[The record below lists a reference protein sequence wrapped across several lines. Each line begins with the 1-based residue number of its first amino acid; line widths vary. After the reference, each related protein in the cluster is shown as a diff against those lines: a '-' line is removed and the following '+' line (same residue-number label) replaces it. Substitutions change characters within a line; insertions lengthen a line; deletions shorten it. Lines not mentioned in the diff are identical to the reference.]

1 MLAELLQF
9 LVSGLTVGAVYA
21 LVAMGFAMIYRATGV
36 VNFAQG
42 ELMMLVSYIAFTLA
56 GTFQF
61 GFWLML
67 AATVAASVLIGLL
80 IEVLLIRPMLGQP
93 VFSTVM
99 VTIGLAVI
107 LRSVVVLIWGADP
120 MPLNA
125 GLPTE
130 VIKIGPAGL
139 YPAQLYSVGLMAA
152 VLLGLWTFFRYSR
165 VGIAMRATANVQTAA
180 LLMGINVKRIF
191 ALSWALSAGLA
202 AIAGVLIGVIYDVN
216 PGMWTT
222 GLRSFPA
229 VILGGLDSVFGA
241 ALGGIL
247 IGVVENLSEGYI
259 GRGMKEI
266 AGFVL
271 ILVVLMVRPYG
282 LFGKPEIE
290 RV

>member
-1 MLAELLQF
+1 MDYFIQL
-9 LVSGLTVGAVYA
+9 LVSGIAAGLVYGFIG
-21 LVAMGFAMIYRATGV
+21 MGFAMIYRATGV

-56 GTFQF
+56 GTFNL
-61 GFWLML
+61 GFWPLL
-67 AATVAASVLIGLL
+67 LASVVVSVAMGLL

-107 LRSVVVLIWGADP
+107 IRSVVVLIWGADP
-120 MPLNA
+120 MPLST
-125 GLPTE
+125 GLSKEP
-130 VIKIGPAGL
+130 IRIGPAGV
-139 YPAQLYSVGLMAA
+139 YPAQLHALGIMAA
-152 VLLGLWTFFRYSR
+152 VVAGLWAFFRYSR
-165 VGIAMRATANVQTAA
+165 VGIAMRATANLQTVA

-202 AIAGVLIGVIYDVN
+202 AIAGVLVGVIYDLE
-216 PGMWTT
+216 PGMWLV

-247 IGVVENLSEGYI
+247 IGVVENMSEGYI

-266 AGFVL
+266 AGFIL
-271 ILVVLMVRPYG
+271 ILIVLMVRPYG
-282 LFGKPEIE
+282 LFGKPDIE

>member
-1 MLAELLQF
+1 MDYFLQ
-9 LVSGLTVGAVYA
+9 LVISGIAVGLVYGFIG
-21 LVAMGFAMIYRATGV
+21 MGFAMIYRATGV

-61 GFWLML
+61 GFWPML
-67 AATVAASVLIGLL
+67 LLTTVASVLIGLL
-80 IEVLLIRPMLGQP
+80 IEVLLIRPMLGQS

-130 VIKIGPAGL
+130 IIKIGPAGL
-139 YPAQLYSVGLMAA
+139 YPAQLYAVGLMAT

-282 LFGKPEIE
+282 LFGKPDIE

>member
-1 MLAELLQF
+1 MDYFLQ
-9 LVSGLTVGAVYA
+9 LVISGLAVGMIYSFIG
-21 LVAMGFAMIYRATGV
+21 MGFAMIYRATGV

-42 ELMMLVSYIAFTLA
+42 EMMMLVAYIAFTLS
-56 GTFQF
+56 GTLKM
-61 GFWLML
+61 GFWPML
-67 AATVAASVLIGLL
+67 LCTIILAMLIGLVL
-80 IEVLLIRPMLGQP
+80 EVLLIRPMLGQP
-93 VFSTVM
+93 VFSIVM
-99 VTIGLAVI
+99 VTIGLSVI

-120 MPLNA
+120 MPMDV
-125 GLPTE
+125 GLSTE
-130 VIKIGPAGL
+130 IVRIGPAGL
-139 YPAQLYSVGLMAA
+139 YQAHLYGMGLMGV
-152 VLLGLWTFFRYSR
+152 VLLGLWAFFRYSR

-191 ALSWALSAGLA
+191 ALSWALSASLA
-202 AIAGVLIGVIYDVN
+202 AIAGVLVGVIYDIN
-216 PGMWTT
+216 PGMWGT

-241 ALGGIL
+241 ALGGAL

-266 AGFVL
+266 AGFLL

-282 LFGKPEIE
+282 LFGKPDIE

>member
-1 MLAELLQF
+1 MDYFLQ
-9 LVSGLTVGAVYA
+9 LVISGIAVGLIYSFIG
-21 LVAMGFAMIYRATGV
+21 MGFAMIYRATGV

-42 ELMMLVSYIAFTLA
+42 EMMMLVAYIAFTLA
-56 GTFQF
+56 GTLKMS
-61 GFWLML
+61 FWPML
-67 AATVAASVLIGLL
+67 LATIALSVLIGLA

-99 VTIGLAVI
+99 VTIGLSVI
-107 LRSVVVLIWGADP
+107 LRSVVVLVWGADP
-120 MPLNA
+120 MPMDA
-125 GLPTE
+125 GLSTE
-130 VIKIGPAGL
+130 VIKIGPAGV
-139 YPAQLYSVGLMAA
+139 YPAHLYAAGLMAV

-202 AIAGVLIGVIYDVN
+202 AIAGVLIGVIYDIN
-216 PGMWTT
+216 PAMWTT

-241 ALGGIL
+241 ALGGVL

-266 AGFVL
+266 AGFLL

-282 LFGKPEIE
+282 LFGKPDIE

>member
-1 MLAELLQF
+1 MDYFLQ
-9 LVSGLTVGAVYA
+9 LVISGIAVGLVYGFIG
-21 LVAMGFAMIYRATGV
+21 MGFAMIYRATGV

-67 AATVAASVLIGLL
+67 AGTVAASVLIGLL
-80 IEVLLIRPMLGQP
+80 SEVLLIRPMLGQP

>member
-1 MLAELLQF
+1 MDYFIQL
-9 LVSGLTVGAVYA
+9 LVSGIAAGLVYGFIG
-21 LVAMGFAMIYRATGV
+21 MGFAMIYRATGV

-42 ELMMLVSYIAFTLA
+42 ELMMLVAYIAFTLA
-56 GTFQF
+56 GTFKL
-61 GFWLML
+61 GFWPLL
-67 AATVAASVLIGLL
+67 LATVVVSVALGLL
-80 IEVLLIRPMLGQP
+80 VEVLLIRPMLGQP

-107 LRSVVVLIWGADP
+107 IRSVVVLIWGADP
-120 MPLNA
+120 MPLST
-125 GLPTE
+125 GLSKEP
-130 VIKIGPAGL
+130 IRIGPAGV
-139 YPAQLYSVGLMAA
+139 YPAQLYALGIMAA
-152 VLLGLWTFFRYSR
+152 VVAGLWAFFRYSR
-165 VGIAMRATANVQTAA
+165 VGIAMRATANLQTVA

-202 AIAGVLIGVIYDVN
+202 AIAGVLVGVIYDLE
-216 PGMWTT
+216 PGMWLV

-247 IGVVENLSEGYI
+247 IGVVENMSEGYI

-266 AGFVL
+266 AGFLL
-271 ILVVLMVRPYG
+271 ILIVLMVRPYG
-282 LFGKPEIE
+282 LFGKPDIE

>member
-1 MLAELLQF
+1 MDYFIQ
-9 LVSGLTVGAVYA
+9 LVISGLAVGMVYSFIG
-21 LVAMGFAMIYRATGV
+21 MGYAMIYRATGV

-42 ELMMLVSYIAFTLA
+42 EMMMLVAYIAFTLS
-56 GTFQF
+56 GTLKM
-61 GFWLML
+61 GFWPML
-67 AATVAASVLIGLL
+67 LCTIILAMLIGLVF
-80 IEVLLIRPMLGQP
+80 EVLLIRPMLGQP
-93 VFSTVM
+93 VFSIVM
-99 VTIGLAVI
+99 VTIGLSVI

-120 MPLNA
+120 MPMDV
-125 GLPTE
+125 GLSTE
-130 VIKIGPAGL
+130 IIRIGPAGL
-139 YPAQLYSVGLMAA
+139 YLAHLYGMGLMGA
-152 VLLGLWTFFRYSR
+152 VLLGLWGFSRYSR

-202 AIAGVLIGVIYDVN
+202 AIAGVLVGVIYDIN
-216 PGMWTT
+216 PGMWST

-241 ALGGIL
+241 ALGGAL

-266 AGFVL
+266 AGFLL

-282 LFGKPEIE
+282 LFGKPDIE

>member
-1 MLAELLQF
+1 MDYFIQL
-9 LVSGLTVGAVYA
+9 LVSGIAAGLVYGFIG
-21 LVAMGFAMIYRATGV
+21 MGFAMIYRATGV

-42 ELMMLVSYIAFTLA
+42 ELMMLVAYIAFTLA
-56 GTFQF
+56 GTFKL
-61 GFWLML
+61 GFWPLL
-67 AATVAASVLIGLL
+67 LASVVVSVILGLL
-80 IEVLLIRPMLGQP
+80 VEVLLIRPMLGQP

-107 LRSVVVLIWGADP
+107 IRSVVVLIWGADP
-120 MPLNA
+120 MPLST
-125 GLPTE
+125 GLSKEP
-130 VIKIGPAGL
+130 IRIGPAGV
-139 YPAQLYSVGLMAA
+139 YPAQLYALGIMAA
-152 VLLGLWTFFRYSR
+152 VVAGLWAFFRYSR
-165 VGIAMRATANVQTAA
+165 VGIAMRATANLQTVA

-202 AIAGVLIGVIYDVN
+202 AIAGVLVGVIYDLE
-216 PGMWTT
+216 PGMWLV

-247 IGVVENLSEGYI
+247 IGVAENMSEGYI

-266 AGFVL
+266 AGFLL
-271 ILVVLMVRPYG
+271 ILIVLMVRPYG
-282 LFGKPEIE
+282 LFGKPDIE

>member
-1 MLAELLQF
+1 MDYFIQL
-9 LVSGLTVGAVYA
+9 LVSGIAVGLVYGFIG
-21 LVAMGFAMIYRATGV
+21 MGFAMIYRATGV

-42 ELMMLVSYIAFTLA
+42 ELMMLVAYVAFTLA
-56 GTFQF
+56 GTFNL
-61 GFWLML
+61 GFWPLLL
-67 AATVAASVLIGLL
+67 ASGAVSVAIGLL
-80 IEVLLIRPMLGQP
+80 VEVLLIRPMLGQP

-107 LRSVVVLIWGADP
+107 IRSLVVLIWGADP
-120 MPLNA
+120 MPLA
-125 GLPTE
+125 TGLATAPIR
-130 VIKIGPAGL
+130 VGPAGV
-139 YPAQLYSVGLMAA
+139 YPAQLHALGIMAA
-152 VLLGLWTFFRYSR
+152 VVAGLWVFFRYSR
-165 VGIAMRATANVQTAA
+165 VGIAMRATANQQTVA

-202 AIAGVLIGVIYDVN
+202 AIAGVLVGVIYDLE
-216 PGMWTT
+216 PGMWLT

-247 IGVVENLSEGYI
+247 IGVVENMSEGYI

-266 AGFVL
+266 AGFLL
-271 ILVVLMVRPYG
+271 ILIVLMVRPYG
-282 LFGKPEIE
+282 LFGKPDIE

>member
-1 MLAELLQF
+1 MDYFIQL
-9 LVSGLTVGAVYA
+9 LVSGIAVGLVYGFIG
-21 LVAMGFAMIYRATGV
+21 MGFAMIYRATGV

-42 ELMMLVSYIAFTLA
+42 ELMMLVAYIAFTLA
-56 GTFQF
+56 GTFKL
-61 GFWLML
+61 GFWPLL
-67 AATVAASVLIGLL
+67 LASVAVSVFIGLL

-107 LRSVVVLIWGADP
+107 IRSVVVLIWGADP
-120 MPLNA
+120 MPLA
-125 GLPTE
+125 TGLSIEP
-130 VIKIGPAGL
+130 IRIGPAGV
-139 YPAQLYSVGLMAA
+139 YPAQLHALGIMAA
-152 VLLGLWTFFRYSR
+152 VVTGLWAFFRYSR
-165 VGIAMRATANVQTAA
+165 VGIAMRATANLQTVA

-202 AIAGVLIGVIYDVN
+202 AIAGVLVGVIYDLE
-216 PGMWTT
+216 PGMWLI

-247 IGVVENLSEGYI
+247 IGVVENMSEGYI

-266 AGFVL
+266 AGFLL
-271 ILVVLMVRPYG
+271 ILIVLMVRPYG
-282 LFGKPEIE
+282 LFGKPDIE

>member
-1 MLAELLQF
+1 MDYFLQLVISGIAVGLLYGF
-9 LVSGLTVGAVYA
+9 IG
-21 LVAMGFAMIYRATGV
+21 MGFAMIYRATGV

-107 LRSVVVLIWGADP
+107 LRSVEVLIWGADP

-152 VLLGLWTFFRYSR
+152 VLLGLSTFFRYSR

>member
-1 MLAELLQF
+1 MDYFVQLLISGVAVG
-9 LVSGLTVGAVYA
+9 LVYGFIG
-21 LVAMGFAMIYRATGV
+21 MGFAMIFRATGV

-42 ELMMLVSYIAFTLA
+42 ELMMLVAYIGFTLV
-56 GTFQF
+56 GTFKL
-61 GFWLML
+61 GFWALLL
-67 AATVAASVLIGLL
+67 ASIGVSVFIGLL
-80 IEVLLIRPMLGQP
+80 VEVLLIRPMLGQP

-107 LRSVVVLIWGADP
+107 IRSVVVLIWGADP
-120 MPLNA
+120 MPLA
-125 GLPTE
+125 TGLSTTP
-130 VIKIGPAGL
+130 VRIGPAGL
-139 YPAQLYSVGLMAA
+139 YPAQLYALGIMACVVG
-152 VLLGLWTFFRYSR
+152 GLWAFFRFSR
-165 VGIAMRATANVQTAA
+165 TGIAMRATANLQTTA

-202 AIAGVLIGVIYDVN
+202 AIAGVLVGVIYDLN
-216 PGMWTT
+216 PGMWLT

-241 ALGGIL
+241 ALGGVL
-247 IGVVENLSEGYI
+247 IGVAENLSEGYI

-282 LFGKPEIE
+282 LFGKAEIE

>member
-1 MLAELLQF
+1 MDYFIQLLISGIAVG
-9 LVSGLTVGAVYA
+9 LVYSFIG
-21 LVAMGFAMIYRATGV
+21 MGFAMIYRATGV

-42 ELMMLVSYIAFTLA
+42 ELMMLVAYIAFTLA
-56 GTFQF
+56 GTFKL
-61 GFWLML
+61 GFWPLL
-67 AATVAASVLIGLL
+67 LATVAVSVLVGLL
-80 IEVLLIRPMLGQP
+80 VEVLLIRPMLGQP

-99 VTIGLAVI
+99 VTIGLEVI
-107 LRSVVVLIWGADP
+107 IRSAVVLVWGADP
-120 MPLNA
+120 MPLNT

-130 VIKIGPAGL
+130 AIHIGPAGVF
-139 YPAQLYSVGLMAA
+139 PAQLYALGIMV
-152 VLLGLWTFFRYSR
+152 VVVLGLWAFFRYSR
-165 VGIAMRATANVQTAA
+165 VGIAMRATANLQTTA

-202 AIAGVLIGVIYDVN
+202 AIAGVLVGVIYDLN
-216 PGMWTT
+216 PGMWMT

-247 IGVVENLSEGYI
+247 IGVVENMSEGYI

-271 ILVVLMVRPYG
+271 ILIVLMVRPYG
-282 LFGKPEIE
+282 LFGKAEIE

>member
-1 MLAELLQF
+1 MDYFIQL
-9 LVSGLTVGAVYA
+9 LVSGIAAGLVYGFIG
-21 LVAMGFAMIYRATGV
+21 MGFAMIYRATGV

-42 ELMMLVSYIAFTLA
+42 ELMMLVAYVAFTLA
-56 GTFQF
+56 GTFKL
-61 GFWLML
+61 GFWPLLL
-67 AATVAASVLIGLL
+67 ASDVVSVILGLL
-80 IEVLLIRPMLGQP
+80 VEVLLIRPMLGQP

-107 LRSVVVLIWGADP
+107 IRSVVVLIWGADP
-120 MPLNA
+120 MPLST
-125 GLPTE
+125 GLSKEP
-130 VIKIGPAGL
+130 IRIGPAGV
-139 YPAQLYSVGLMAA
+139 YPAQLYALGIMAA
-152 VLLGLWTFFRYSR
+152 VVAGLWAFFRYSR
-165 VGIAMRATANVQTAA
+165 VGIAMRATANLQTVA

-202 AIAGVLIGVIYDVN
+202 AIAGVLVGVIYDLE
-216 PGMWTT
+216 PGMWLV

-247 IGVVENLSEGYI
+247 IGVAENMSEGYI

-266 AGFVL
+266 AGFLL
-271 ILVVLMVRPYG
+271 ILIVLMVRPYG
-282 LFGKPEIE
+282 LFGKPDIE

>member
-1 MLAELLQF
+1 MDYFIQL
-9 LVSGLTVGAVYA
+9 LVSGIAAGLVYGFIG
-21 LVAMGFAMIYRATGV
+21 MGFAMIYRATGV

-42 ELMMLVSYIAFTLA
+42 ELMMLVAYIAFTLA
-56 GTFQF
+56 GTFKL
-61 GFWLML
+61 GFWPLL
-67 AATVAASVLIGLL
+67 LASVVVSVILGLL
-80 IEVLLIRPMLGQP
+80 VEVLLIRPMLGQP

-107 LRSVVVLIWGADP
+107 IRSVVVLIWGADP
-120 MPLNA
+120 MPLST
-125 GLPTE
+125 GLSKEP
-130 VIKIGPAGL
+130 IRIGPAGV
-139 YPAQLYSVGLMAA
+139 YPAQLYALGIMAA
-152 VLLGLWTFFRYSR
+152 VVAGLWAFFRYSR
-165 VGIAMRATANVQTAA
+165 VGIAMRATANLQTVA

-202 AIAGVLIGVIYDVN
+202 AIAGVLVGVIYDLE
-216 PGMWTT
+216 PGMWLV

-247 IGVVENLSEGYI
+247 IGVVENMSEGYI

-266 AGFVL
+266 AGFLL
-271 ILVVLMVRPYG
+271 ILIVLMVRPYG
-282 LFGKPEIE
+282 LFGKPDIE

>member
-1 MLAELLQF
+1 MDYFIQL
-9 LVSGLTVGAVYA
+9 LVSGIAAGLVYGFIG
-21 LVAMGFAMIYRATGV
+21 MGFAMIYRATGV

-42 ELMMLVSYIAFTLA
+42 ELMMLVAYVAFTLA
-56 GTFQF
+56 GTFKL
-61 GFWLML
+61 GFWPLL
-67 AATVAASVLIGLL
+67 LASVAVSVAIGLVV
-80 IEVLLIRPMLGQP
+80 EVLLIRPMLGQP

-107 LRSVVVLIWGADP
+107 IRSLVVLIWGADP
-120 MPLNA
+120 MPLST
-125 GLPTE
+125 GLSKEP
-130 VIKIGPAGL
+130 IRIGPAGV
-139 YPAQLYSVGLMAA
+139 YPAQLYALGIMAA
-152 VLLGLWTFFRYSR
+152 VVAGLWAFFRYSR
-165 VGIAMRATANVQTAA
+165 IGIAMRATANLQTVA

-191 ALSWALSAGLA
+191 ALSWALSAALA
-202 AIAGVLIGVIYDVN
+202 AIAGVLVGVIYDIE
-216 PGMWTT
+216 PGMWLT

-247 IGVVENLSEGYI
+247 IGVVENMSEGYI

-271 ILVVLMVRPYG
+271 ILIVLMVRPYG

>member
-1 MLAELLQF
+1 MDYFIQL
-9 LVSGLTVGAVYA
+9 LVSGIAAGMVYGFIG
-21 LVAMGFAMIYRATGV
+21 MGYAMIYRATGV

-42 ELMMLVSYIAFTLA
+42 ELMMLVAYIAFTLA
-56 GTFQF
+56 GTFQL
-61 GFWLML
+61 GFWPLL
-67 AATVAASVLIGLL
+67 LASVVASVALGLL

-107 LRSVVVLIWGADP
+107 IRSVVVLIWGADP
-120 MPLNA
+120 MPLST
-125 GLPTE
+125 GLSTE
-130 VIKIGPAGL
+130 PIRIGPAGI
-139 YPAQLYSVGLMAA
+139 YPAQLHALGIMAA
-152 VLLGLWTFFRYSR
+152 VLAGLWAFFRYSR
-165 VGIAMRATANVQTAA
+165 VGIAMRATANLQTTA

-202 AIAGVLIGVIYDVN
+202 AIAGVLVGVIYDLE
-216 PGMWTT
+216 PGMWLV

-247 IGVVENLSEGYI
+247 IGVVENMSEGYI

-271 ILVVLMVRPYG
+271 ILIVLMVRPYG
-282 LFGKPEIE
+282 LFGKPDIE

>member
-1 MLAELLQF
+1 MDYFLQ
-9 LVSGLTVGAVYA
+9 LVISGLAVGMVYSFIG
-21 LVAMGFAMIYRATGV
+21 MGYAMIYRATGV

-42 ELMMLVSYIAFTLA
+42 EMMMLVAYIAFTLS
-56 GTFQF
+56 GTLKM
-61 GFWLML
+61 GFWPMLLCTIML
-67 AATVAASVLIGLL
+67 AMLIGLAL
-80 IEVLLIRPMLGQP
+80 EVLLIRPMLGQP
-93 VFSTVM
+93 VFSIVM
-99 VTIGLAVI
+99 VTIGLSVI
-107 LRSVVVLIWGADP
+107 LRSTVVLIWGADP
-120 MPLNA
+120 MPMDA
-125 GLPTE
+125 GLSTE
-130 VIKIGPAGL
+130 VIRIGPAGL
-139 YPAQLYSVGLMAA
+139 YQAHLYGMGLMAA
-152 VLLGLWTFFRYSR
+152 VLLGLWGFFRYSR

-202 AIAGVLIGVIYDVN
+202 AIAGVLVGVIYDIN
-216 PGMWTT
+216 PGMWST

-241 ALGGIL
+241 ALGGAL

-266 AGFVL
+266 AGFLL

-282 LFGKPEIE
+282 LFGKPDIE

>member
-1 MLAELLQF
+1 MDYFIQL
-9 LVSGLTVGAVYA
+9 LVSGIAAGMVYGFIG
-21 LVAMGFAMIYRATGV
+21 MGYAMIYRATGV

-42 ELMMLVSYIAFTLA
+42 ELMMLVAYIAFTLA
-56 GTFQF
+56 GTFQL
-61 GFWLML
+61 GFWPLL
-67 AATVAASVLIGLL
+67 LASVVASVALGLL

-107 LRSVVVLIWGADP
+107 IRSVVVLIWGADP
-120 MPLNA
+120 MPLST
-125 GLPTE
+125 GLSTE
-130 VIKIGPAGL
+130 PIRIGPAGI
-139 YPAQLYSVGLMAA
+139 YPAQLHALGIMAA
-152 VLLGLWTFFRYSR
+152 VVAGLWAFFRYSR
-165 VGIAMRATANVQTAA
+165 VGIAMRATANLQTTA

-202 AIAGVLIGVIYDVN
+202 AIAGVLVGVIYDLE
-216 PGMWTT
+216 PGMWLV

-247 IGVVENLSEGYI
+247 IGVAENMSEGYI

-266 AGFVL
+266 AGFLL
-271 ILVVLMVRPYG
+271 ILIVLMVRPYG
-282 LFGKPEIE
+282 LFGKPDIE

>member
-1 MLAELLQF
+1 MDYFLQ
-9 LVSGLTVGAVYA
+9 LVISGLAVGMIYSFIG
-21 LVAMGFAMIYRATGV
+21 MGFAMIYRATGV

-42 ELMMLVSYIAFTLA
+42 EMMMLVAYIAFTLS
-56 GTFQF
+56 GTLKM
-61 GFWLML
+61 GFWPML
-67 AATVAASVLIGLL
+67 LCTIILAMLIGLVL
-80 IEVLLIRPMLGQP
+80 EVLLIRPMLGQP
-93 VFSTVM
+93 VFSIVM
-99 VTIGLAVI
+99 VTIGLSVI

-120 MPLNA
+120 MPMDV
-125 GLPTE
+125 GLSTE
-130 VIKIGPAGL
+130 IVRIGPAGL
-139 YPAQLYSVGLMAA
+139 YQAHLYGTGLMGV
-152 VLLGLWTFFRYSR
+152 VLLGLWAFFRYSR

-202 AIAGVLIGVIYDVN
+202 AIAGVLVGVIYDIN
-216 PGMWTT
+216 PGMWGT

-241 ALGGIL
+241 ALGGAL

-266 AGFVL
+266 AGFLL

-282 LFGKPEIE
+282 LFGKPDIE

>member
-1 MLAELLQF
+1 MDYFLQ
-9 LVSGLTVGAVYA
+9 LVISGLAVGMIYSFIG
-21 LVAMGFAMIYRATGV
+21 MGFAMIYRATGV

-42 ELMMLVSYIAFTLA
+42 EMMMLVAYIAFTLS
-56 GTFQF
+56 GTLKM
-61 GFWLML
+61 GFWPML
-67 AATVAASVLIGLL
+67 LCTILLAMLIGLVL
-80 IEVLLIRPMLGQP
+80 EVLLIRPMLGQP
-93 VFSTVM
+93 VFSIVM
-99 VTIGLAVI
+99 VTIGLSVI

-120 MPLNA
+120 MPMDV
-125 GLPTE
+125 GLSTE
-130 VIKIGPAGL
+130 IVHIGPAGL
-139 YPAQLYSVGLMAA
+139 YQAHLYGMGLMGV
-152 VLLGLWTFFRYSR
+152 VLLGLWVFFRYSR

-202 AIAGVLIGVIYDVN
+202 AIAGVLVGVIYDIN
-216 PGMWTT
+216 PGMWST

-241 ALGGIL
+241 ALGGAL

-266 AGFVL
+266 AGFLL

-282 LFGKPEIE
+282 LFGKPDIE

>member
-1 MLAELLQF
+1 MDYFLQLAISGIAVG
-9 LVSGLTVGAVYA
+9 LVYGFIG
-21 LVAMGFAMIYRATGV
+21 MGFAMIYRATGV

-56 GTFQF
+56 GTFKF
-61 GFWLML
+61 GFWPML

-107 LRSVVVLIWGADP
+107 LRSVVLLIWGADP

-130 VIKIGPAGL
+130 VIRIGPAGL
-139 YPAQLYSVGLMAA
+139 YPAQLYAVGLMAA
-152 VLLGLWTFFRYSR
+152 VLLALWTFFRYSR

-216 PGMWTT
+216 PGMWTI

-247 IGVVENLSEGYI
+247 IGVAENLSEGYI

-282 LFGKPEIE
+282 LFGNPDIE

>member
-1 MLAELLQF
+1 MDYFLQ
-9 LVSGLTVGAVYA
+9 LIISGLAVGMIYGFIG
-21 LVAMGFAMIYRATGV
+21 MGFAMIYRATGV

-42 ELMMLVSYIAFTLA
+42 EIMMLVAYIAFTLS
-56 GTFQF
+56 GTLKM
-61 GFWLML
+61 GFWPML
-67 AATVAASVLIGLL
+67 LCTIILAMLIGLVL
-80 IEVLLIRPMLGQP
+80 EVLLIRPMLGQP
-93 VFSTVM
+93 VFSIVM
-99 VTIGLAVI
+99 VTIGLSVI

-120 MPLNA
+120 MPMDV
-125 GLPTE
+125 GLSTE
-130 VIKIGPAGL
+130 IIRIGPAGL
-139 YPAQLYSVGLMAA
+139 YQAHLYGVGLMGV
-152 VLLGLWTFFRYSR
+152 VLLGLWVFFRYSR
-165 VGIAMRATANVQTAA
+165 IGIAMRATANVQTAA

-202 AIAGVLIGVIYDVN
+202 AIAGVLIGVIYDIN
-216 PGMWTT
+216 PGMWGT

-241 ALGGIL
+241 ALGGAL

-266 AGFVL
+266 AGFLL

-282 LFGKPEIE
+282 LFGKPDIE

>member
-1 MLAELLQF
+1 MDYFIQL
-9 LVSGLTVGAVYA
+9 LVSGIAAGLVYGFIG
-21 LVAMGFAMIYRATGV
+21 MGFAMIYRATGV

-61 GFWLML
+61 GFWPML